1 MLGLCLLIAGDLRDV
16 AAVLGDHPLTQHA
29 LVPVLLIGLGALHRT
44 SYARKQSI
52 LSKIG
57 WLVGWQVGWVVGR
70 IDLVKMRLVVGWIS
84 NEMLDSNLTL
94 PGSVQVII

>member
-44 SYARKQSI
+44 SYPRKQSI
-52 LSKIG
+52 LR
-57 WLVGWQVGWVVGR
+57 LVGWLAGMVAEWVVEL
-70 IDLVKMRLVVGWIS
+70 I
-84 NEMLDSNLTL
+84 
-94 PGSVQVII
+94 

>member
-44 SYARKQSI
+44 SYTRKQSI
-52 LSKIG
+52 LSKD
-57 WLVGWQVGWVVGR
+57 WLVGWLAGWLG
-70 IDLVKMRLVVGWIS
+70 GW
-84 NEMLDSNLTL
+84 
-94 PGSVQVII
+94 